1 MLLEEENGRAGAEED
16 IRSACPG
23 TTTQKCFYDFT
34 HVQVW
39 RQPHLGQH
47 LHVPL
52 SQADMVTD
60 EFRELNK
67 ERSKTLVGQD
77 TG

>member
-1 MLLEEENGRAGAEED
+1 
-16 IRSACPG
+16 
-23 TTTQKCFYDFT
+23 
-34 HVQVW
+34 VQVW

-67 ERSKTLVGQD
+67 ETSNTLVEREREKKEKRSARKKRERGRDRGRERESAREQKG
-77 TG
+77 TVP